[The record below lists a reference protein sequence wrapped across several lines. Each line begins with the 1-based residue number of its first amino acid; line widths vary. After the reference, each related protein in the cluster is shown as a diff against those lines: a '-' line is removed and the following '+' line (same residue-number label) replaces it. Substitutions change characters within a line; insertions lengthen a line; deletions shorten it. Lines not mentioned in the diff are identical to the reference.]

1 MPKLTN
7 TNAYSNEDMPA
18 KAAARTEQAQQNI
31 LADLVAK
38 TPAPEWATK
47 AGMEPTLYMGGVGY
61 KDPKTGY
68 QYDSQG
74 KVTFEPYVYKPG
86 PNLFGIMGGLAL
98 SFLLPGVSSALS
110 NFFVTEGIVTSQV
123 AADLLANTIVNTTAN
138 IAQGQ
143 SPEDALKNSFIN
155 TVVNTGSVE
164 AAKEINKYITDKRVV
179 DALVSAGGSAV
190 KTAAAGGTEQDVARN
205 MTAALAGSAASS
217 AYQSAGDDY
226 TRQTGRLIGSTVAG
240 YITGGGTGAVSNLL
254 GELGSQSKGKVAG
267 TIEDTFRG
275 TTDTGALPAS
285 QVAAMTPE
293 TDAGAATGEL
303 APVTVTGQTTSDVTG
318 TNIISPNAVTSTPT
332 PTPSPPVVEQPPAP
346 SPVAETILPPQD
358 KAILDLIASPA
369 TPSVEPTPT
378 PPLEPVTVAGTKT
391 ADITDTDIINAISQ
405 EATPSPVAPVIE
417 PAPEVPPVVAPPAAA
432 LEPVTIEKQRPAD
445 ITDTDIINTIAKE
458 TTPAAVASVIEPPL
472 ETAPVTAPPAAALE
486 PVTVAGQKTTDITDT
501 DIINTIAAETKPV
514 GELQRVEIREKAL
527 PTDITKTDII
537 EEPAKLQDV
546 TVTGKREELPS
557 LAPVTITGKR
567 EEPLA
572 LEPVTITGKREE
584 PQSLAPVTIT
594 GKKDGELEPVTI
606 TGKRDGELDPVTITG
621 KTEEPAAT
629 PEKEPAPKDKP
640 YKPDLF
646 ILGGKQPKA
655 PTKPSDSVL
664 SQALGTTT
672 GLTASR
678 GAGEIEDP
686 STGKKKRKVWNEET
700 LRLKDAL
707 GV

>member
-38 TPAPEWATK
+38 TPAPEWAIK
-47 AGMEPTLYMGGVGY
+47 YGMEPTLYMGGVGY

-346 SPVAETILPPQD
+346 APVAETVPPPQD

-378 PPLEPVTVAGTKT
+378 PPLEPVTVAGTRT
-391 ADITDTDIINAISQ
+391 ADITDTDIINAISKD
-405 EATPSPVAPVIE
+405 ATPSAVAPVI
-417 PAPEVPPVVAPPAAA
+417 APVPEAPPVV
-432 LEPVTIEKQRPAD
+432 
-445 ITDTDIINTIAKE
+445 
-458 TTPAAVASVIEPPL
+458 
-472 ETAPVTAPPAAALE
+472 APPAAALE
-486 PVTVAGQKTTDITDT
+486 PVTVAGQKTGDITDTDIINAISAETTPVPTTPVIDTPVVPTPPKLEDVEVSGKALPKATDITDT

-546 TVTGKREELPS
+546 TVTGTREELPS

-572 LEPVTITGKREE
+572 LE
-584 PQSLAPVTIT
+584 PVTIT

-655 PTKPSDSVL
+655 PTKPSVL

>member
-155 TVVNTGSVE
+155 TAVNTGSIE

-240 YITGGGTGAVSNLL
+240 YITGGGSGAVSSLV

-275 TTDTGALPAS
+275 TADTGALPAS
-285 QVAAMTPE
+285 QVAAMTTE
-293 TDAGAATGEL
+293 TDAGPAAL
-303 APVTVTGQTTSDVTG
+303 NQVDVTG
-318 TNIISPNAVTSTPT
+318 KALPTDITSTNIIDTIARTTPTTSVPAVTSPT
-332 PTPSPPVVEQPPAP
+332 AALNQVE
-346 SPVAETILPPQD
+346 
-358 KAILDLIASPA
+358 IAAKKPD
-369 TPSVEPTPT
+369 E
-378 PPLEPVTVAGTKT
+378 
-391 ADITDTDIINAISQ
+391 ITDTDVINAIT
-405 EATPSPVAPVIE
+405 A
-417 PAPEVPPVVAPPAAA
+417 
-432 LEPVTIEKQRPAD
+432 EKKPD
-445 ITDTDIINTIAKE
+445 
-458 TTPAAVASVIEPPL
+458 AV
-472 ETAPVTAPPAAALE
+472 
-486 PVTVAGQKTTDITDT
+486 
-501 DIINTIAAETKPV
+501 
-514 GELQRVEIREKAL
+514 LQDVEIRTKAL

-537 EEPAKLQDV
+537 DEPAKLQDV
-546 TVTGKREELPS
+546 TVTGK
-557 LAPVTITGKR
+557 K

-572 LEPVTITGKREE
+572 LETK
-584 PQSLAPVTIT
+584 
-594 GKKDGELEPVTI
+594 TI

-621 KTEEPAAT
+621 KADEPAAT
-629 PEKEPAPKDKP
+629 TEEKKTEEPAPKDKP

-646 ILGGKQPKA
+646 ILSGKQPKA
-655 PTKPSDSVL
+655 PPTKSSDSVL
-664 SQALGTTT
+664 GQALGTTT
-672 GLTASR
+672 GLTAAR

>member
-1 MPKLTN
+1 MPGPGITRVDPNPVSSVDKFGN
-7 TNAYSNEDMPA
+7 PIVNPDAPV
-18 KAAARTEQAQQNI
+18 AA
-31 LADLVAK
+31 
-38 TPAPEWATK
+38 
-47 AGMEPTLYMGGVGY
+47 
-61 KDPKTGY
+61 DP
-68 QYDSQG
+68 SQG
-74 KVTFEPYVYKPG
+74 KIEVPKPQEILDLEKKLGREVEPIYATGQVQHGSGTSQPVEYGPPIGYRYDNGQSQYVNFDTKG
-86 PNLFGIMGGLAL
+86 TQTGIQQRGGQFQQILPILAAI
-98 SFLLPGVSSALS
+98 FLPGVGSAIANALLDA
-110 NFFVTEGIVTSQV
+110 GIVTSEV
-123 AADLLANTIVNTTAN
+123 AANVIGNAIANTASSV
-138 IAQGQ
+138 AQGQ
-143 SPEDALKNSFIN
+143 PLDKALTNAIVGAAVSTGSVAVAKEVNSFIGN
-155 TVVNTGSVE
+155 PAVS
-164 AAKEINKYITDKRVV
+164 
-179 DALVSAGGSAV
+179 DAIVSAAGSAV
-190 KTAAAGGTEQDVARN
+190 KTAAAGGTEQDIINN
-205 MTAALAGSAASS
+205 MTGALAGSAASS
-217 AYQSAGDDY
+217 AYQLGGEDY
-226 TRQTGRLIGSTVAG
+226 TRQTGRVIGSAVAG
-240 YITGGGTGAVSNLL
+240 AVTGGGAGAITGAL

-285 QVAAMTPE
+285 QVEALNQPT
-293 TDAGAATGEL
+293 ATGEL

-346 SPVAETILPPQD
+346 APVAETVPPPQD

-391 ADITDTDIINAISQ
+391 ADITDTDIIN
-405 EATPSPVAPVIE
+405 
-417 PAPEVPPVVAPPAAA
+417 
-432 LEPVTIEKQRPAD
+432 
-445 ITDTDIINTIAKE
+445 TIAKE
-458 TTPAAVASVIEPPL
+458 TTPVATTPVIDTPVVPTPPKL
-472 ETAPVTAPPAAALE
+472 EDVEVSGKAL
-486 PVTVAGQKTTDITDT
+486 PKATDITDT

-546 TVTGKREELPS
+546 TVTG
-557 LAPVTITGKR
+557 TR

-572 LEPVTITGKREE
+572 LETKTITGKADGT
-584 PQSLAPVTIT
+584 LAPVTIT
-594 GKKDGELEPVTI
+594 AKADEPV
-606 TGKRDGELDPVTITG
+606 V
-621 KTEEPAAT
+621 T
-629 PEKEPAPKDKP
+629 PEEKKTKEPAPKEKP